1 MWSMNERN
9 QGFTLIELLVVI
21 AIISILA
28 AILFPVFAQAKEAAK
43 KTTCLSNLKQLGIA
57 QALYLN
63 DNDDTYPHS
72 YLQDGQLGDPI
83 LQMANNQVNTK
94 DVFYCPV
101 RSDTGCNYPGGETGR
116 CYGYGFNM
124 GLYNPWDDGIGLLEP
139 IVDGPDIH
147 EYTQR
152 GRNASVLSQPGN
164 TFLLGD
170 SWSTQTFK
178 LAPFEAWVGTGS
190 ARHTGRFNYVY
201 TDGHARSVPQRH
213 GVTQPDT
220 NIVGNDI
227 RIIEI
232 LESQTLS
239 PANPTDLRSYCF
251 DPDSDDC
258 RAIVDWFVQNTA
270 FDLLK

>member
-1 MWSMNERN
+1 MNERN
-9 QGFTLIELLVVI
+9 KGFTLIELLVVI

-57 QALYLN
+57 QVLYLN
-63 DNDDTYPHS
+63 DNNDTYPS
-72 YLQDGQLGDPI
+72 AYLQDGQLGDPV
-83 LQMANNQVNTK
+83 LLMAKNQFSSP
-94 DVFYCPV
+94 DVFFCPV
-101 RSDTGCNYPGGETGR
+101 RSDTGCSYPGGETGR

-124 GLYNPWDDGIGLLEP
+124 GLYNSWDDGTGLLRP
-139 IVDGPDIH
+139 IQDGPDIH
-147 EYTQR
+147 EYTQL
-152 GRNASVLSQPGN
+152 GRNASELTQPAN

-178 LAPFEAWVGTGS
+178 LAPFESWVGTGS

-213 GVTQPDT
+213 GSTAADGFV
-220 NIVGNDI
+220 VGNET
-227 RIIEI
+227 RVIEI
-232 LESQTLS
+232 TPSETLS
-239 PANPTDLRSYCF
+239 PASPNDLRSYCF
-251 DPDSDDC
+251 DPDSEDC
-258 RAIVDWFVQNTA
+258 RAIADWFVQNTV